1 MSDLP
6 PPRRPDRTAALFHAG
21 LAGVVLLFA
30 GLTGGDMTRA
40 LAIAAGYFVIAT
52 GWSWFRFRQR
62 EAQSA
67 TRADRGERGGG
78 S

>member
-6 PPRRPDRTAALFHAG
+6 PPRRPYRAAALFHAG

-30 GLTGGDMTRA
+30 GLTGGDLTRA

-62 EAQSA
+62 EGQPAS
-67 TRADRGERGGG
+67 RADGGERGEGL
-78 S
+78 